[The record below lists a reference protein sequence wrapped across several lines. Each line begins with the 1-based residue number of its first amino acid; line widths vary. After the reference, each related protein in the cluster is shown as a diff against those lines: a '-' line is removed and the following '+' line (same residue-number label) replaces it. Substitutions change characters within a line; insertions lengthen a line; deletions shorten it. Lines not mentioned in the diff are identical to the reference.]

1 MKLFITTPITS
12 YQIDRVSLIEISTK
26 DGQITILPDH
36 MKLVTSMLAGLV
48 SFVNSNNRYEYFIG
62 DAIIMFENN
71 EIKIITDYYTD
82 IQKIEDLDSFKN
94 SLNIGYYIALESL
107 VNNKHA
113 NTNN

>member
-1 MKLFITTPITS
+1 MKLFITTPINS
-12 YQIDRVSLIEISTK
+12 YQVDEVSQIEISTK

-48 SFVNSNNRYEYFIG
+48 SFVNSNNRYDYFVG
-62 DAIIMFENN
+62 DAIVMFENN

-94 SLNIGYYIALESL
+94 SLNKGYYNILESL
-107 VNNKHA
+107 VNKNAK
-113 NTNN
+113 TNN